1 MTLGI
6 EVIIKFQCN
15 NSSNVSC
22 GENAMSN
29 LNSLLRS
36 NISSSPYYRDLMQ
49 MRDLNVMISEMER
62 SVTNAETWAI
72 GAQAVPSSFFCCLH
86 KLMSMNLNGILFSIN
101 EVLQLRVLL
110 EYKQNPLIRCVGL
123 LYLRYAIDP
132 NFLWAWMKKYI
143 LDE

>member
-1 MTLGI
+1 MTLGT

-72 GAQAVPSSFFCCLH
+72 GA
-86 KLMSMNLNGILFSIN
+86 
-101 EVLQLRVLL
+101 
-110 EYKQNPLIRCVGL
+110 
-123 LYLRYAIDP
+123 
-132 NFLWAWMKKYI
+132 
-143 LDE
+143 